1 MDVKVY
7 LGLNIHRLMDVKLNE
22 LPKQIL
28 MLLPLLL
35 LLLLLLYV
43 LYNVLI
49 RGREAPPYNYV
60 VSTYS
65 RSSSRSS
72 RGSSIKICFGSSFS
86 LTSPCLGML
95 RALTSPKPLNILTSL
110 RQIQA
115 CKTDSFNLVWFGLL
129 RLEKGF
135 CKQPCIKLFSVLR
148 SSCGNT
154 EQTSTGIL
162 DKR

>member
-7 LGLNIHRLMDVKLNE
+7 VGLNIHRLMDVKLNE

-86 LTSPCLGML
+86 LAPLCQGVL
-95 RALTSPKPLNILTSL
+95 RALAPL
-110 RQIQA
+110 
-115 CKTDSFNLVWFGLL
+115 
-129 RLEKGF
+129 
-135 CKQPCIKLFSVLR
+135 QPL
-148 SSCGNT
+148 
-154 EQTSTGIL
+154 
-162 DKR
+162 

>member
-86 LTSPCLGML
+86 LTSLCLGML
-95 RALTSPKPLNILTSL
+95 RALTSLRALNILTSL
-110 RQIQA
+110 R
-115 CKTDSFNLVWFGLL
+115 FV
-129 RLEKGF
+129 
-135 CKQPCIKLFSVLR
+135 
-148 SSCGNT
+148 
-154 EQTSTGIL
+154 
-162 DKR
+162 

>member
-1 MDVKVY
+1 MLRGRRDVKA
-7 LGLNIHRLMDVKLNE
+7 LNIPRQRDVKLND
-22 LPKQIL
+22 LAKQIL

-43 LYNVLI
+43 LYHVLI

-86 LTSPCLGML
+86 LASICLWML
-95 RALTSPKPLNILTSL
+95 RA
-110 RQIQA
+110 
-115 CKTDSFNLVWFGLL
+115 
-129 RLEKGF
+129 
-135 CKQPCIKLFSVLR
+135 
-148 SSCGNT
+148 
-154 EQTSTGIL
+154 
-162 DKR
+162 

>member
-86 LTSPCLGML
+86 LTSLCLGML
-95 RALTSPKPLNILTSL
+95 RAKFSLTSL
-110 RQIQA
+110 W
-115 CKTDSFNLVWFGLL
+115 KV
-129 RLEKGF
+129 
-135 CKQPCIKLFSVLR
+135 
-148 SSCGNT
+148 
-154 EQTSTGIL
+154 
-162 DKR
+162 